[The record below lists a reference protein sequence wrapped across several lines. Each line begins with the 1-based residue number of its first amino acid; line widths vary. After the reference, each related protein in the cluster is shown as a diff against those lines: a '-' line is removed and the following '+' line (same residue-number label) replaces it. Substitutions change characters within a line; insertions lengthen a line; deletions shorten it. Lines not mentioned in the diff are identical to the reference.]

1 MSPGIYPLIFDPCF
15 ITTAEL
21 REANEE
27 GIRLNFSRTLDLP
40 DDLLDLKLP
49 VATAW
54 RHVSTDDLVNV
65 RLMVLFATDFR
76 SQDFKT
82 VLIDVTPKRWER
94 IKQNRILDVN

>member
-1 MSPGIYPLIFDPCF
+1 MSPGIHPLKFDKCF

-40 DDLLDLKLP
+40 DDLPDLKLP

-54 RHVSTDDLVNV
+54 RHVSTDSLVNV
-65 RLMVLFATDFR
+65 RLMVLFATDLV

-82 VLIDVTPKRWER
+82 ILIDVTPERWER
-94 IKQNRILDVN
+94 IKRNRIAAVT